1 MYVRSQPHVSSFCTL
16 SDFLWCVL
24 SFLDKNFG
32 KKLMTQ
38 SPHSDETD
46 DSCNSQQNFF
56 HGFPFQRTWKA
67 CSEGWEKLPLPLF
80 PHSLHP
86 WFYINS
92 SSSVITLGE
101 TVNRASGLW
110 LVKSHWAS
118 GLWLVKHQGVIGH
131 SPRSLHLSDNELE
144 EDKEESLNLPGPT
157 SVDNHLKP
165 SSVIYPT
172 FSLENQDRVLF
183 VFVNLH
189 AAFEGGKKDIHAT

>member
-1 MYVRSQPHVSSFCTL
+1 MSAPSHVFPASAHSVTFFGVCSHSLTKT
-16 SDFLWCVL
+16 S
-24 SFLDKNFG
+24 G

-46 DSCNSQQNFF
+46 DSRNSQQNFF

-67 CSEGWEKLPLPLF
+67 CSEGWERLPLPLF

-101 TVNRASGLW
+101 TGNRASGLW
-110 LVKSHWAS
+110 LVKH
-118 GLWLVKHQGVIGH
+118 HGVVGH
-131 SPRSLHLSDNELE
+131 SPRSLHLSDNALE

-157 SVDNHLKP
+157 RVDNHLKP

-172 FSLENQDRVLF
+172 FLLENRDRVFLS
-183 VFVNLH
+183 L
-189 AAFEGGKKDIHAT
+189 